1 MNKPFDAVQWMRS
14 RRAQID
20 KEDEGLSWAEMSRKT
35 VQLVRK
41 DPLWLRIKSRVRSHA
56 GASHLLVREDA
67 EEYGANETS
76 E

>member
-20 KEDEGLSWAEMSRKT
+20 KEDEGLSWAERSRKT
-35 VQLVRK
+35 VQLVRN
-41 DPLWLRIKSRVRSHA
+41 DPLWLHIRSRVPSHA
-56 GASHLLVREDA
+56 DAPHLLVREDA
-67 EEYGANETS
+67 EEYGPNGTS